1 MKENSYIF
9 RERNTD
15 IKVWFML
22 VIIMCLVVK
31 IGLQKVNELKL
42 RQEQNTLQEQYRV
55 LQNKNYLVLD
65 VDTSCTKQL
74 LNSKDGIIRIMVTK

>member
-1 MKENSYIF
+1 
-9 RERNTD
+9 
-15 IKVWFML
+15 ML

>member
-1 MKENSYIF
+1 
-9 RERNTD
+9 
-15 IKVWFML
+15 ML

-74 LNSKDGIIRIMVTK
+74 LNSKDGIIRILVTK